1 MDLTDAECIAAV
13 LKGDPASFEPLV
25 KKYSPRVFATA
36 FTGPVVAYS
45 GNAGSYT
52 VDQTVAI
59 HCSASDSASGIA
71 STTCAEITGPAY
83 AFAPGANTF
92 SASATDNAGNTSS
105 SSTTFTV
112 VESETSLQA
121 LVARFCGDAAAASG
135 LQAKLN
141 SMATAPNANGARS

>member
-1 MDLTDAECIAAV
+1 MLAGEDHGHAGAVGLT
-13 LKGDPASFEPLV
+13 
-25 KKYSPRVFATA
+25 
-36 FTGPVVAYS
+36 
-45 GNAGSYT
+45 
-52 VDQTVAI
+52 
-59 HCSASDSASGIA
+59 
-71 STTCAEITGPAY
+71 TTCAEITGPAY

-141 SMATAPNANGARS
+141 AMATAPNANARAGA